1 VDMRG
6 VVDDDDDDDDDS
18 NEVDIVGALALP
30 LYAFAFWRVFE
41 AAAWNTSDDEGE
53 EEAVAWWRLTF
64 ERRNRI
70 NLSISDGWQR
80 QWYENGSMAG

>member
-1 VDMRG
+1 MDMCG
-6 VVDDDDDDDDDS
+6 VVDDADDDDP
-18 NEVDIVGALALP
+18 NEKVDIVGALALP

-53 EEAVAWWRLTF
+53 EEAVAWWRLAL
-64 ERRNRI
+64 ERRTRT

-80 QWYENGSMAG
+80 QWYENETIAG